1 METNIKYL
9 ENGRLIAEFTDF
21 QEYTNFIVI
30 RTRRICEAEY
40 ILNQRKRDN
49 RIKWLY
55 WILGMLAGASYMYI
69 ILFFINH

>member
-9 ENGRLIAEFTDF
+9 ENGRVIAEFTDF
-21 QEYTNFIVI
+21 QEYTNFIIV
-30 RTRRICEAEY
+30 RTKRICEAEY
-40 ILNQRKRDN
+40 ILNQSKRDN